1 MPVKK
6 PTLVEVK
13 LALSEKYESL
23 ARQSGSKPR
32 RQRYLLRAERYR
44 GQAATLQA
52 IGAKRS

>member
-13 LALSEKYESL
+13 LALAEKYESL

-32 RQRYLLRAERYR
+32 QKRYLLRAERYR

-52 IGAKRS
+52 TGGKRS